1 MRICNTRIMKKLIAI
16 LFLTSLGLT
25 TVLADDECNED
36 LIKKAA
42 SIVDEIA
49 QKQYSKTEGEKKIS
63 YASILPKADEKNVV
77 ITFTIDENN
86 KIHIVEVLGGYA
98 YINHYIKT
106 SLEGKAI
113 KSENA
118 IPGINYVMTVK
129 LPTSV

>member
-1 MRICNTRIMKKLIAI
+1 MRICNTRIMKKVLSI
-16 LFLTSLGLT
+16 LFLTFISLTAVVASTANG
-25 TVLADDECNED
+25 EE
-36 LIKKAA
+36 LIKKATA
-42 SIVDEIA
+42 IVDESA

-63 YASILPKADEKNVV
+63 CGSVLPKADDKNVV